1 MTSEGRYE
9 ILDRFSYFVNI
20 DDLHDCDFAIE
31 AVVEDF
37 DVKAAI
43 FKKLS
48 SVTRPEVILASNT
61 SSISITKL
69 AAVTSKPDKV
79 IGMHFMNPV
88 PVMKLIEVIK
98 GLATSSHTLEAV
110 YTYTNIMHGY

>member
-1 MTSEGRYE
+1 MKEA
-9 ILDRFSYFVNI
+9 
-20 DDLHDCDFAIE
+20 DF
-31 AVVEDF
+31 VVEAAVENF
-37 DVKAAI
+37 DVKSEI

-48 SVTRPEVILASNT
+48 AITNPDTILASNT

-69 AAVTSKPDKV
+69 GAVTNRPDKV

-98 GLATSSHTLEAV
+98 GLQTSQQTLDTV
-110 YTYTNIMHGY
+110 TK